1 VTAAVG
7 MPVAG
12 SVGVADEKAVLMT
25 WLQHQRDSVM
35 AIVGDLDP
43 ELARASVVRSGWT
56 PAALVEH
63 LCGAELFWVGW
74 VLSGRRSTPEQRDE
88 HQLSLTEALA
98 LYRWQ
103 AAASD
108 ELLAVLPLDA
118 RPVGLDQPGLPTEVR
133 DVREVLLHLIEETA
147 RHAGHL
153 DIARELL
160 DGRTG
165 LGPR

>member
-7 MPVAG
+7 MPVAA
-12 SVGVADEKAVLMT
+12 SVDVADDKAVLMT
-25 WLQHQRDSVM
+25 WLQHQRDSVL

-43 ELARASVVRSGWT
+43 ELARTSVVPSGWT
-56 PAALVEH
+56 PAGLVEH
-63 LCGAELFWVGW
+63 LCGAERFWVGW
-74 VLSGRRSTPEQRDE
+74 VLSGRASTPEQQEERE
-88 HQLSLTEALA
+88 PSLTEALA
-98 LYRWQ
+98 LYRRQ

-108 ELLAVLPLDA
+108 ELLAVLPVDA